1 MKIYTRTG
9 DAGETGLFGGAR
21 VMKNHLRVEVY
32 GTIDELNALLG
43 VARAAQLPSEL
54 DRPLEI
60 MQTDLFV
67 MGAELACDP
76 DKLEKLPM
84 ALITAAESEVL
95 ERLIDE
101 TEARLPPLKHF
112 ILPAGSPAGAA
123 LHHARTVARRAE
135 RRVLD
140 LENVRADVLIY
151 LNRLSDCLFVLARRA
166 NQLDDAREAP
176 WMPRGGASGH

>member
-9 DAGETGLFGGAR
+9 DNGETGLFGGAR
-21 VMKNHLRVEVY
+21 VKKNHLRVEVY

-43 VARAAQLPSEL
+43 VARAAHLPAEL
-54 DRPLEI
+54 DRPLEL
-60 MQTDLFV
+60 MQAELFV
-67 MGAELACDP
+67 IGSELACDP
-76 DKLEKLPM
+76 EKIGKLPLE
-84 ALITAAESEVL
+84 LITSSASEAL

-101 TEARLPPLKHF
+101 TEAHLPPLKNF

-135 RRVLD
+135 RRLLD
-140 LENVRADVLIY
+140 LEAVRPEVLIY

-166 NQLDDAREAP
+166 NQLDDTPETP
-176 WMPRGGASGH
+176 WMPRAER